1 VTTSTTTDATTST
14 PDDPRL
20 EAETPEGKEERRPY
34 VVVLMSAEMKEALKK
49 YASQNATNP
58 TALGRLLFAQAI
70 GYDISSEPQPTATR
84 QKYSSDD
91 ERTAA
96 KKRASLKSGL
106 LRKALFQMH
115 NAQIKG
121 RPVLQQVA
129 FDTVKALSDAA
140 ILAPALEQLDLD
152 LDAAIKA
159 AK

>member
-1 VTTSTTTDATTST
+1 MTTSTDST
-14 PDDPRL
+14 P
-20 EAETPEGKEERRPY
+20 ATPEASAPDDKEERRPY

-49 YASQNATNP
+49 YASTTGTNP
-58 TALGRLLFAQAI
+58 TALGRQLFAQAI
-70 GYDISSEPQPTATR
+70 GYDISSEPVPTATR
-84 QKYSSDD
+84 QKYTSDD

-115 NAQIKG
+115 TAQLNK
-121 RPVLQQVA
+121 RPLLQQVA
-129 FDTVKALSDAA
+129 LETVNAMADTDHPPTHEALTSLDAA
-140 ILAPALEQLDLD
+140 

>member
-1 VTTSTTTDATTST
+1 MTTSTDDATST
-14 PDDPRL
+14 PSTDQATAAADD
-20 EAETPEGKEERRPY
+20 KEERRPY

-49 YASQNATNP
+49 YASTTGTNP
-58 TALGRLLFAQAI
+58 TALGRQLFAQAI
-70 GYDISSEPQPTATR
+70 GYDISSEPVPTATR

-115 NAQIKG
+115 TAQLNK
-121 RPVLQQVA
+121 RPLLQQVA
-129 FDTVKALSDAA
+129 LETVNAMADTDHPPTHEALTSLDAA
-140 ILAPALEQLDLD
+140 